1 MMLLQKSIL
10 SIATG
15 RGEIDVTEILKEFKI
30 TNTEEGLVVLNPPV
44 VMASG
49 LSEAEQDAIAE
60 RIKPV
65 GQVYLVGSEPV
76 AAEPT
81 GPRDGATVY
90 GTFCIACHASGV
102 SGAPKTGDA
111 GDWGP
116 RIAQGRDVLADHAIN
131 GFNAMPAKG
140 SCMDCSDDE
149 IKDAIEHMIAGL

>member
-1 MMLLQKSIL
+1 MSRKMLTALVAAITFS
-10 SIATG
+10 SATFAAN
-15 RGEIDVTEILKEFKI
+15 VSQ
-30 TNTEEGLVVLNPPV
+30 EEY
-44 VMASG
+44 
-49 LSEAEQDAIAE
+49 DAIAE

-65 GQVYLVGSEPV
+65 GDVYLAGAEPV
-76 AAEPT
+76 KAEPT

-111 GDWGP
+111 GDWAP
-116 RIAQGRDVLADHAIN
+116 RIAQGNDVLKDHAIN

-149 IKDAIEHMIAGL
+149 IVAAIEHMIAGL